1 MDLNLHKA
9 GRARRTAGFTLAEV
23 VISIAIVATG
33 FAGTILCYTQLARR
47 AQWSGYSLAAQ
58 ALAIQQIE
66 QARSATYDPA
76 QDATASNPDGRN
88 EITNIVL
95 IARNRSGETVTGY
108 STNILD
114 IPYSGN
120 NFVFA
125 TNFVT
130 MKPIPMGP
138 GATGLRVWMVKV
150 DTVWPFR
157 SGNGLRLFTNSVSTF
172 VAPDNRAPDTLFN

>member
-1 MDLNLHKA
+1 MHSDRYKTNAAKTQ
-9 GRARRTAGFTLAEV
+9 GGFTLVEV
-23 VISIAIVATG
+23 VIAIAIVATA

-76 QDATASNPDGRN
+76 QNATGANPDGRN
-88 EITNIVL
+88 EITNMVL
-95 IARNRSGETVTGY
+95 IARARSGETVTGY
-108 STNILD
+108 TTNILD

-125 TNFVT
+125 TNYVT
-130 MKPIPMGP
+130 LKPIPVGT
-138 GATGLRVWMVKV
+138 GTGLRVWMVKV
-150 DTVWPFR
+150 DTVWPF
-157 SGNGLRLFTNSVSTF
+157 SWANQIRLFTNSISTYC
-172 VAPDNRAPDTLFN
+172 APDNRSGDTLFN